1 MKLTSLFY
9 SAAAASVLWLASPAS
24 AQVTGKVLLEG
35 QAPDPAQLNMAAD
48 PKCQAA
54 HPNPV
59 LDESIIVGP
68 GNELA
73 NVVINIKA
81 PEGKKLEGPV
91 PKEAV
96 TIDQKGCQYVP
107 HVVGMVVG
115 QQLILKNSD
124 PIPHNVHSVALD
136 NDQFNIGQ
144 TQKGQENKVG
154 DKIKVAERFMIKCDI
169 HPWMSVQVNAF
180 KHPFFAI
187 SNDKGEFSIP
197 TKGLADGKYEI
208 EIWHEKLAAEPMTQ
222 EIEVKDGKAKVEDI
236 KLPVTNANAA
246 ANAPAD
252 MKLASATE
260 KVCKTEG
267 ACCKIMSK
275 AQAIADASAARK

>member
-1 MKLTSLFY
+1 MKLTTLLC
-9 SAAAASVLWLASPAS
+9 SAATVSALWLASPVS
-24 AQVTGKVLLEG
+24 AQVTGKVMLEG

-59 LDESIIVGP
+59 LDDAIMVGP

-73 NVVINIKA
+73 NVVVNIKA
-81 PEGKKLEGPV
+81 PEGKKLEGAA
-91 PKEAV
+91 PKDAI
-96 TIDQKGCQYVP
+96 TIDQKGCQYSP
-107 HVVGMVVG
+107 HVVGMMVG
-115 QQLILKNSD
+115 QQLVMKNSD

-144 TQKGQENKVG
+144 TQQGQENKVG

-169 HPWMSVQVNAF
+169 HPWMTVQVNAF
-180 KHPFFAI
+180 DHPFFAV

-208 EIWHEKLAAEPMTQ
+208 EIWHEKCAAEPIVH

-236 KLPVTNANAA
+236 KLPVPA
-246 ANAPAD
+246 ANASAEGPGNE
-252 MKLASATE
+252 KLASATE
-260 KVCKTEG
+260 KVCKNGG
-267 ACCKIMSK
+267 ACCAAKSK